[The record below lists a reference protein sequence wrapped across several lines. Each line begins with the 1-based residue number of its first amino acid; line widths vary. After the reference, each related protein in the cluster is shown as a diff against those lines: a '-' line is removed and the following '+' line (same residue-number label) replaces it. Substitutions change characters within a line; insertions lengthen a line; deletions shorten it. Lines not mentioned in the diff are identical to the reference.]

1 MTSEQEIIK
10 ALSKERLETY
20 RQSPSDTISDLVQ
33 RYLYNIELS
42 QFLYPA
48 LSLLEVT
55 LRNHLSTAIS
65 TFIKPNWLLEEVT
78 KPPTILLPFE
88 HGLLLQAY
96 QTLSKPYYDKTG
108 TLMQRPVTAGKLIA
122 ELNFGFWVNL
132 CNDKY
137 NPTIWMK
144 KPTIFD
150 DVFPHFDSFMAKNN
164 PYAKRHK
171 RINKVTSKL
180 VPILR
185 LRNRIF
191 HHEPVFNHP
200 NGLEQCYADIEELLF
215 YLSLESSQY
224 LIEIS
229 KFNECCKKPN
239 KAKT

>member
-1 MTSEQEIIK
+1 MSSEAEIIK

-20 RQSPSDTISDLVQ
+20 RLTPTDSTNDLVQ

-55 LRNHLSTAIS
+55 LRNHLNSAIDQ
-65 TFIKPNWLLEEVT
+65 FIKPNWLLEEAKAST
-78 KPPTILLPFE
+78 PSILLPFE
-88 HGLLLQAY
+88 HNLLMQAV
-96 QTLSKPYYDKTG
+96 QNLSKPFYDK
-108 TLMQRPVTAGKLIA
+108 QRNLLNRPLTAGKLIA

-150 DVFPHFDSFMAKNN
+150 EVFPYFDDFMAKSN
-164 PYAKRHK
+164 PNAKRHK
-171 RINKVTSKL
+171 RINKVATKL
-180 VPILR
+180 VPTLR

-200 NGLEQCYADIEELLF
+200 NGLEKCYADIEELLL
-215 YLSLESSQY
+215 YLSIESSQY
-224 LIEIS
+224 LMEIS
-229 KFNECCKKPN
+229 KFNECCKK
-239 KAKT
+239 A

>member
-1 MTSEQEIIK
+1 MESEIIK
-10 ALSKERLETY
+10 ALSRERLETY
-20 RQSPSDTISDLVQ
+20 RQSPTDSIDTLVQ

-55 LRNHLSTAIS
+55 LRNHLNTAIDN
-65 TFIKPNWLLEEVT
+65 FIRPNWLLDEAKT
-78 KPPTILLPFE
+78 TTPSILLPFE
-88 HGLLLQAY
+88 HGLLMQAY
-96 QTLSKPYYDKTG
+96 QNLSKPYYNKAG
-108 TLMQRPVTAGKLIA
+108 TLIQRTITAGKLIA

-150 DVFPHFDSFMAKNN
+150 EVFPYFDSFMTKNSPN
-164 PYAKRHK
+164 AKRHK
-171 RINKVTSKL
+171 RLNKVTSKL

-185 LRNRIF
+185 LRNRVF

-200 NGLEQCYADIEELLF
+200 SGLEKCYADIEELLF

-229 KFNECCKKPN
+229 KFNECCKKPH